1 MPSVGV
7 GNLEMS
13 GGLFITGTDTE
24 VGKTVIARLVV
35 RALVATG
42 VRVAVMKPVAAGSFT
57 TAQGLRNADAL
68 GLIADS
74 NVVMPYETVNP
85 YCLTMPVSPHLAARE
100 AGVIIELQRIRENY
114 AKLRAG
120 ADCVIVEG
128 AGGWLAPLNDDEFIA
143 DLAAALDL
151 PVLLVVGLRLGCLNH
166 ALLTVAAIRQRR
178 QTLAG
183 WIANQIDP
191 DFTRIPENLA
201 TLQRHIG
208 MPPLAT
214 VAYDEGAPGAVPL
227 SAAQVTV
234 LVDSAACKR
243 LT

>member
-1 MPSVGV
+1 
-7 GNLEMS
+7 MS
-13 GGLFITGTDTE
+13 AGLFITGTDTE
-24 VGKTVIARLVV
+24 VGKTVIARLIV
-35 RALVATG
+35 RTLVATG
-42 VRVAVMKPVAAGSFT
+42 VRVAVMKPVAAGSAM

-85 YCLTMPVSPHLAARE
+85 YCLAAPISPQLAARE
-100 AGVIIELQRIRENY
+100 AGVVIELARIRENY

-128 AGGWLAPLNDDEFIA
+128 AGGWLAPLNEAEFIA

-151 PVLLVVGLRLGCLNH
+151 PVLLVVGLRLGCVNH
-166 ALLTVAAIRQRR
+166 ALLSVAAIRQRR

-191 DFTRIPENLA
+191 GFARMAENLA

-208 MPPLAT
+208 MPPIAT
-214 VAYDEGAPGAVPL
+214 VAYDAAAPGAVGL
-227 SAAQVTV
+227 SAAEVTV